1 MFLIVQSNITMTID
15 MVCHF
20 YWKCICRRFW
30 VNKIHTIWVIESI
43 HFPFAFQSTTIFNNA
58 IHLTLQLAF
67 VNCSKLPPTHWKSVF
82 ETKKKHRISTV
93 RGPTIFVFL
102 WIWHNKNE
110 MATAS
115 ISTKKKNMIRLSP
128 TKWTHRH
135 NQRSAHL
142 FCSVDSRC
150 VAVINLINILF
161 LYSLQFGLII
171 RLQMNI

>member
-1 MFLIVQSNITMTID
+1 

-82 ETKKKHRISTV
+82 ETKKKSIKLAL
-93 RGPTIFVFL
+93 FV
-102 WIWHNKNE
+102 
-110 MATAS
+110 A
-115 ISTKKKNMIRLSP
+115 
-128 TKWTHRH
+128 
-135 NQRSAHL
+135 Q
-142 FCSVDSRC
+142 
-150 VAVINLINILF
+150 LF
-161 LYSLQFGLII
+161 LYFYEYDTTKMKWQPRQAYRRKKKIWFVCLQRNGHIDTTKDLRTYSAQSIRDVSPSLISSIFFSCTVC
-171 RLQMNI
+171 NSV